1 MGATVSSCAKLRSSQ
16 FVFRRQGL
24 SKPTR
29 YRVVSLQNPPANAG
43 GSDQEGKDLMYCAT
57 CGTPLAPGLSY
68 CNRCGASLKER
79 SESHTGS
86 IAAFLTAIT
95 LIGLIGMGI
104 MLGGMVTLSTE
115 AHLGEPIVGFYMLFT
130 FLIVAITEIL
140 LVRQLS
146 RFTSSS
152 ERKVIDIPQPPAM
165 PGELRPAQP
174 RTLAEPMQSVT
185 ENTTRTLDYSRNEP
199 LR

>member
-1 MGATVSSCAKLRSSQ
+1 
-16 FVFRRQGL
+16 
-24 SKPTR
+24 
-29 YRVVSLQNPPANAG
+29 
-43 GSDQEGKDLMYCAT
+43 MYCAT

-68 CNRCGASLKER
+68 CNRCGANLKER
-79 SESHTGS
+79 SESQTGA
-86 IAAFLTAIT
+86 IAAFLAAIT

-115 AHLGEPIVGFYMLFT
+115 AHLGEPIVGFFMLFT

-152 ERKVIDIPQPPAM
+152 ERKVFEIPPQTIM
-165 PGELRPAQP
+165 PSELRPAQP

-185 ENTTRTLDYSRNEP
+185 ENTTRTLEYSRNDP

>member
-1 MGATVSSCAKLRSSQ
+1 
-16 FVFRRQGL
+16 
-24 SKPTR
+24 
-29 YRVVSLQNPPANAG
+29 
-43 GSDQEGKDLMYCAT
+43 MYCST

-79 SESHTGS
+79 NESHTGS

-104 MLGGMVTLSTE
+104 MLGGMLTLSRE

-152 ERKVIDIPQPPAM
+152 ERKVIEIPQQPVM
-165 PGELRPAQP
+165 PGEFRPVQQ

-185 ENTTRTLDYSRNEP
+185 ENTTRTLEYSRNEP

>member
-1 MGATVSSCAKLRSSQ
+1 
-16 FVFRRQGL
+16 
-24 SKPTR
+24 
-29 YRVVSLQNPPANAG
+29 
-43 GSDQEGKDLMYCAT
+43 MYCAT

-79 SESHTGS
+79 SESSHTGS
-86 IAAFLTAIT
+86 IAAFLAAIT

-104 MLGGMVTLSTE
+104 MLGGMVTLSRD
-115 AHLGEPIVGFYMLFT
+115 ARLSEPFVAFFMLFT
-130 FLIVAITEIL
+130 FLTVVTTEIL

-146 RFTSSS
+146 RIISSG
-152 ERKVIDIPQPPAM
+152 ERKVIDLPQQPVM
-165 PGELRPAQP
+165 PSEFRAAQP

>member
-1 MGATVSSCAKLRSSQ
+1 
-16 FVFRRQGL
+16 
-24 SKPTR
+24 
-29 YRVVSLQNPPANAG
+29 
-43 GSDQEGKDLMYCAT
+43 MYCAT

-79 SESHTGS
+79 IETPTNAKS

-115 AHLGEPIVGFYMLFT
+115 AHLSEPLVGFYMLFT
-130 FLIVAITEIL
+130 FLIVAVTEFL

-146 RFTSSS
+146 RLTGFS
-152 ERKVIDIPQPPAM
+152 ERKVMEIPQQPVM
-165 PGELRPAQP
+165 PGEPRSAQP
-174 RTLAEPMQSVT
+174 RTLVEPMPSVT
-185 ENTTRTLDYSRNEP
+185 ENTTRTLEYSQQEP

>member
-1 MGATVSSCAKLRSSQ
+1 
-16 FVFRRQGL
+16 
-24 SKPTR
+24 
-29 YRVVSLQNPPANAG
+29 
-43 GSDQEGKDLMYCAT
+43 MYCAT

-79 SESHTGS
+79 NESHNGA

-104 MLGGMVTLSTE
+104 MLGGMLTLTRE

-130 FLIVAITEIL
+130 FLIVVITEIL

-146 RFTSSS
+146 RLTSHS
-152 ERKVIDIPQPPAM
+152 ERKVIDVSQQSVM
-165 PGELRPAQP
+165 PSEFRPAQP

-185 ENTTRTLDYSRNEP
+185 ENTTRTLEYSGNVP

>member
-1 MGATVSSCAKLRSSQ
+1 
-16 FVFRRQGL
+16 
-24 SKPTR
+24 
-29 YRVVSLQNPPANAG
+29 
-43 GSDQEGKDLMYCAT
+43 MYCAT

-68 CNRCGASLKER
+68 CNRCGANLKER
-79 SESHTGS
+79 SEFHTGS

-95 LIGLIGMGI
+95 LIGVIGMGI
-104 MLGGMVTLSTE
+104 MLGGMVTLTRE

-146 RFTSSS
+146 RLTSSS
-152 ERKVIDIPQPPAM
+152 ERKVIDIPQPSVM
-165 PGELRPAQP
+165 PSELRAAQP

-185 ENTTRTLDYSRNEP
+185 ENTTRTLEYSGNEP

>member
-1 MGATVSSCAKLRSSQ
+1 
-16 FVFRRQGL
+16 
-24 SKPTR
+24 
-29 YRVVSLQNPPANAG
+29 
-43 GSDQEGKDLMYCAT
+43 MYCAT

-68 CNRCGASLKER
+68 CNRCGANLKER
-79 SESHTGS
+79 SESHTGP

-146 RFTSSS
+146 RLTSSS
-152 ERKVIDIPQPPAM
+152 ERKVIDVPQQPSM
-165 PGELRPAQP
+165 PIELRQPLP
-174 RTLAEPMQSVT
+174 RTLAEQMPSVT
-185 ENTTRTLDYSRNEP
+185 ENTTRTLEYSRHEP
-199 LR
+199 L

>member
-1 MGATVSSCAKLRSSQ
+1 
-16 FVFRRQGL
+16 
-24 SKPTR
+24 
-29 YRVVSLQNPPANAG
+29 
-43 GSDQEGKDLMYCAT
+43 MYCST

-68 CNRCGASLKER
+68 CNRCGTSLKER
-79 SESHTGS
+79 SESHTGA

-104 MLGGMVTLSTE
+104 MLGGMLTLTRE

-146 RFTSSS
+146 RLTGSS
-152 ERKVIDIPQPPAM
+152 ERKVIDIPQPSIKPS
-165 PGELRPAQP
+165 ELRHAQP

-185 ENTTRTLDYSRNEP
+185 ENTTRTLEYSGNEP

>member
-1 MGATVSSCAKLRSSQ
+1 
-16 FVFRRQGL
+16 
-24 SKPTR
+24 
-29 YRVVSLQNPPANAG
+29 
-43 GSDQEGKDLMYCAT
+43 MYCAT

-104 MLGGMVTLSTE
+104 MLGGMVTLSRD
-115 AHLGEPIVGFYMLFT
+115 ARLSEPFVAFFMLFA
-130 FLIVAITEIL
+130 FLIVVTTEVL

-146 RFTSSS
+146 RIISSS
-152 ERKVIDIPQPPAM
+152 ERKVIDLPQQPVM
-165 PGELRPAQP
+165 PSEFRAAQP
-174 RTLAEPMQSVT
+174 RALAEPMQSVT

>member
-1 MGATVSSCAKLRSSQ
+1 
-16 FVFRRQGL
+16 
-24 SKPTR
+24 
-29 YRVVSLQNPPANAG
+29 
-43 GSDQEGKDLMYCAT
+43 MYCAT

-68 CNRCGASLKER
+68 CNRCGVSLKER

-86 IAAFLTAIT
+86 ITAFLTAIT

-104 MLGGMVTLSTE
+104 MLGGMLSLSRE
-115 AHLGEPIVGFYMLFT
+115 AHLSEPLVGFYMLFT
-130 FLIVAITEIL
+130 FLIVATTEIL

-146 RFTSSS
+146 RLTSSS
-152 ERKVIDIPQPPAM
+152 QRKVIDISQQPVM
-165 PGELRPAQP
+165 PSEFRPDQS

-185 ENTTRTLDYSRNEP
+185 ENTTRTLGYPGNEP